1 MTRFILYTVIAV
13 LLSTLV
19 TFLISLI
26 NPEVSATLSFPISLL
41 FGFFAGWKA
50 VLDE

>member
-1 MTRFILYTVIAV
+1 MVRFVIYTVIAV

-26 NPEVSATLSFPISLL
+26 NPEAGGILSVPISLIL
-41 FGFFAGWKA
+41 GLIAGWKA
-50 VLDE
+50 VLDD